1 MRASIG
7 RRLVFLRGAAIVLPS
22 LIILSCLALQTFAVF
37 RPVSPRLW
45 PFLDYPMYGRARY
58 EGEAVSRYVVFGI
71 FADESEARIIPED
84 LDLDFWKFE
93 YGPVQML
100 RRGDVESL
108 KPYAQL
114 YSDRQKKQLVRI
126 RLENHPFM
134 LSDQGVRAAAPQ
146 VLNSVSL
153 EPVNTNGE
161 RQ

>member
-1 MRASIG
+1 MRASTG
-7 RRLVFLRGAAIVLPS
+7 RRLAFLRGVTIARSS
-22 LIILSCLALQTFAVF
+22 LIIFSCLVLQSVAVF
-37 RPVSPRLW
+37 HPVSPRLW

-58 EGEAVSRYVVFGI
+58 EGDAVTRYLVFGI
-71 FADESEARIIPED
+71 FTDASETRILPED

-114 YSDRQKKQLVRI
+114 YSDRQNKRLVGL
-126 RLENHPFM
+126 RLENHPFT
-134 LSDQGVRAAAPQ
+134 LSDQGVHAAPTQ
-146 VLNSVSL
+146 VVNSVSL